1 MLILPFRLERRQLS
15 RSDLYKGI
23 FVYLNKDLAAI
34 FIRDGDIPEN
44 RV

>member
-1 MLILPFRLERRQLS
+1 MFILPFGLESRQLS
-15 RSDLYKGI
+15 RSGLYMGI
-23 FVYLNKDLAAI
+23 FVNLNKDLATI